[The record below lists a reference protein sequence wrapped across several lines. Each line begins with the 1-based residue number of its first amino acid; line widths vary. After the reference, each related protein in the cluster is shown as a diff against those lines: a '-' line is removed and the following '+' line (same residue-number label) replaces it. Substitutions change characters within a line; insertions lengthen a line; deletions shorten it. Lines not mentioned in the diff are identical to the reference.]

1 MRRDTCAGY
10 TMVTLLV
17 FLSILVIGLLVAVPV
32 WQTQLQRENE
42 EELIFR
48 GNQYVEAIR
57 LFEKKSPGTFP
68 KDIEDLVK
76 KRCLR
81 RHFRDPMTK
90 DGKWYLITRS
100 QAVGGPSRTPPRVG
114 STFAFAKRAG
124 TADSYSLPAGQT
136 GSRSIQ
142 LVLVPEDAIGS
153 VTNLRIIG
161 VASMSDRDSIR
172 VYNEATK
179 YNEWLFYFGQDPS
192 TKAEV
197 TIYGQEEKK

>member
-1 MRRDTCAGY
+1 MTARRAFRAGY

-17 FLSILVIGLLVAVPV
+17 FLTILVIGLLVAVPV
-32 WQTQLQRENE
+32 WQTQIQRENE

-48 GNQYVEAIR
+48 GHQYVEAIR

-100 QAVGGPSRTPPRVG
+100 QAIGIGPGRGRIGGEAGGPPG
-114 STFAFAKRAG
+114 RAG
-124 TADSYSLPAGQT
+124 SAPTPAGQI
-136 GSRSIQ
+136 GRGLVQ
-142 LVLVPEDAIGS
+142 LVLVPEDAFAGIP
-153 VTNLRIIG
+153 NLRIIG
-161 VASMSDRDSIR
+161 VASMSERDSIR

-179 YNEWLFYFGQDPS
+179 YNEWLFYFGMDPG
-192 TKAEV
+192 TKPEV
-197 TIYGQEEKK
+197 TIYGQDEKK

>member
-1 MRRDTCAGY
+1 MRRDTRGY

-57 LFEKKSPGTFP
+57 LFEKKNPGTFP
-68 KDIEDLVK
+68 KNIEDLIE

-90 DGKWYLITRS
+90 DGKWYIVTRS
-100 QAVGGPSRTPPRVG
+100 QAPGPQSRAGSGVPGRPSPGDG
-114 STFAFAKRAG
+114 ST
-124 TADSYSLPAGQT
+124 PAGQV
-136 GSRSIQ
+136 GMRAVQ
-142 LVLVPEDAIGS
+142 LVLVPEDAMGS
-153 VTNLRIIG
+153 VQNLRILG

-172 VYNEATK
+172 IYNEATK
-179 YNEWLFYFGQDPS
+179 YNEWLFYFGQDPN
-192 TKAEV
+192 TKPEI